1 MITFI
6 MPTLWRAREIYNSI
20 DNFKKITNKNVELI
34 LIDNK
39 NSNFV
44 DTDPRITVIKCSK
57 NIFVNPAWNLGVK
70 LAKNEYI
77 TFLDSDDIWTT
88 NKNQIQIEI
97 MEENQLVE
105 VVSSNTVNFS
115 GEVSEQDLDTL
126 VKRSVTTRLLN
137 SSTFR
142 KKTFQNYGLLDDD
155 NHFSF
160 IASWWI
166 NAMKKGVNLHKTK
179 DLVLLRRI
187 HEKNSWVTGAEKGR
201 NQISLAIRKIVQ
213 DNAK

>member
-77 TFLDSDDIWTT
+77 CLLNDDIHFNFTTIINNFQKIWSEYKNVGIIGYNANKRTEYNVDLNNDSDVLTLT
-88 NKNQIQIEI
+88 EI
-97 MEENQLVE
+97 N
-105 VVSSNTVNFS
+105 
-115 GEVSEQDLDTL
+115 
-126 VKRSVTTRLLN
+126 SVPIG
-137 SSTFR
+137 FGCCM
-142 KKTFQNYGLLDDD
+142 F
-155 NHFSF
+155 
-160 IASWWI
+160 
-166 NAMKKGVNLHKTK
+166 MKK
-179 DLVLLRRI
+179 R
-187 HEKNSWVTGAEKGR
+187 
-201 NQISLAIRKIVQ
+201 
-213 DNAK
+213 